1 MFEPKV
7 PQKMSKASDIYSYK
21 PGKSANEE
29 VHLLNGKGRITLL
42 MFWERLL
49 VIGSFALFVNLILEM
64 LMEGEE
70 PLFTYAF
77 NGIQYDGMYTLQWL
91 TYLLFAFALNVQS
104 IKRAHDCN
112 MTGILGLINPIIYFK
127 RGTIG
132 DNDHGKDPFPLPKVQ
147 YFDEYEELKD
157 KNEFQVRRKYMRTI
171 PAFFSSFALLIYA
184 TDSYYSDHRTIPD
197 SEATT
202 NGKIDTNV
210 YMIDSMSISDETV
223 KENASDKKKN
233 ARFR

>member
-1 MFEPKV
+1 
-7 PQKMSKASDIYSYK
+7 MSKASDIYSYK

-49 VIGSFALFVNLILEM
+49 VIGSLTLFVNLILEM

-77 NGIQYDGMYTLQWL
+77 NGTQYDGMYTIQWL
-91 TYLLFAFALNVQS
+91 TYLLFAFALNVQA

-112 MTGILGLINPIIYFK
+112 MTGVLGMINPIIYFK
-127 RGTIG
+127 RGSIG

-157 KNEFQVRRKYMRTI
+157 KNEFQVRRKYIRTI
-171 PAFFSSFALLIYA
+171 PAFFACFALLIYA
-184 TDSYYSDHRTIPD
+184 TDSYYSDNRTTPD
-197 SEATT
+197 YEPTT
-202 NGKIDTNV
+202 NGLIDTNV
-210 YMIDSMSISDETV
+210 YSVDSMSISDETI
-223 KENASDKKKN
+223 KENVIDKKKN
-233 ARFR
+233 SRFR